1 MSSSEDGETD
11 ESLTKQLLNMVLE
24 NNAVRDTAIPFV
36 IGYLVL
42 NIIVIVLLIYISIR
56 ISLK

>member
-24 NNAVRDTAIPFV
+24 NNALTP
-36 IGYLVL
+36 Y
-42 NIIVIVLLIYISIR
+42 IVIWVVIHIIILIILLYVAIRISIR
-56 ISLK
+56 